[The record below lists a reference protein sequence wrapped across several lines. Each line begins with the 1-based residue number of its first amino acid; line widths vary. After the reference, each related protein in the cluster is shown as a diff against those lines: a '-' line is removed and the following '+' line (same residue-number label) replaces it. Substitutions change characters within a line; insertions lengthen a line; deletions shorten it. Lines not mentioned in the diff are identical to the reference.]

1 MITEAILSV
10 FLYPISLLILGL
22 DFVLPTISIPAGV
35 FDGLG
40 TLIGFAAFFLP
51 LGSILP
57 IFLIRFGLTNF
68 DLIWKV
74 VLRLKSFIPTM
85 GG

>member
-10 FLYPISLLILGL
+10 LLYPISLLFSGL
-22 DFVLPTISIPAGV
+22 DFVLPVISIPEGV
-35 FDGLG
+35 FNGLG

-51 LGSILP
+51 LSAILP
-57 IFLIRFGLTNF
+57 IFIIKFALTNF
-68 DLIWKV
+68 DLIWKLI
-74 VLRLKSFIPTM
+74 LRIKSFIPTM